1 MFSSLSTFFRALFSN
16 VASSHRELPSLEK
29 EARRAGLNNRPNQTL
44 ESIIAEHSDNYELIV
59 ALQKANNAGLLTPAN
74 ALANFI
80 ALSEHRQ
87 LSWVSQALSN
97 ILIFANR
104 PDKLALLSAH
114 QNLADLSL
122 NLSVAYDLG
131 LLTHDANFFAISTHE
146 DLPSLFYILS
156 KIFSADRLAQRE
168 FEANR
173 EINAV
178 RNYLTRDQVNRPNSH
193 YESPAPMVHP
203 TSIFA
208 PLHRQA
214 NFNLILT
221 VVARRDVILALQGLE
236 KQMIT
241 ENLLQQLL
249 RIAREAGQD
258 PSEAGRQIIAHIN
271 RFQANPLAMQAIN
284 SGPVILSAF
293 DQRAVKLMLNIN
305 THAVSVHISATNSAY
320 RLKNR
325 YGIGLKI
332 DDELKE
338 MERWLSRIKPNSTVT
353 EYEIGPEYE
362 IGLSRK
368 HFKRLAY
375 QMTGLYTDPKSSVSL
390 RELLALMWLA
400 FKNKDRLLISNPED
414 ARRQLIAAL
423 VEMEDS
429 MGDPICPAGA
439 FNKLIEKGCSLHPD
453 IEMVFIDATVVGMKL
468 PVIVREKAIEYL
480 NSNCPAEDLLRHLE
494 EIRAIENAYSVE
506 PIWMHIK
513 EAVIKAILDDFAPL
527 FHSDESSFGA
537 SVTREGAMIQFPANR
552 ALAETFVA
560 PGIDVALS
568 EDILST
574 LEKRLSSVNPRG
586 NRSL

>member
-1 MFSSLSTFFRALFSN
+1 MFSFFSTFFRALFSN

-44 ESIIAEHSDNYELIV
+44 EIIIAEHSDNYELIV
-59 ALQKANNAGLLTPAN
+59 ALQQANNAGLLTPAN
-74 ALANFI
+74 ALSNFI

-156 KIFSADRLAQRE
+156 KIFSADRRAQR
-168 FEANR
+168 A
-173 EINAV
+173 
-178 RNYLTRDQVNRPNSH
+178 
-193 YESPAPMVHP
+193 
-203 TSIFA
+203 TSIFT

-338 MERWLSRIKPNSTVT
+338 MEQWLNQIKPNSTVT
-353 EYEIGPEYE
+353 EYEIK
-362 IGLSRK
+362 LSREN
-368 HFKRLAY
+368 FKRLAY
-375 QMTGLYTDPKSSVSL
+375 QIGSYMDPKSYVSL

-400 FKNKDRLLISNPED
+400 FKNKDRLLICNPED
-414 ARRQLIAAL
+414 ARRQLIEAL
-423 VEMEDS
+423 VEMDDS
-429 MGDPICPAGA
+429 RGDPICPGGA

-453 IEMVFIDATVVGMKL
+453 IEMVFIDATVAGMKL

-527 FHSDESSFGA
+527 FRSDESAFGA
-537 SVTREGAMIQFPANR
+537 SVI
-552 ALAETFVA
+552 TFVA

-574 LEKRLSSVNPRG
+574 QVNPRG